1 MIKKYFFTGLVI
13 LLPMIVTV
21 VFVGFAFNVLSK
33 PLQGIIAG
41 LFNYYGLAQSISF
54 LGSANVFF
62 YASKILSF
70 VILMTLILI
79 LGSAARMFFVRSFLR
94 FGDFIIHRI
103 PIVNKI
109 YKASQEVVRT
119 LFVSSSNNFSQV
131 VLVPFPHA
139 KALSIGF
146 LTNESQNLD
155 PALEGTVTV
164 FVPGTPNPTI
174 GFMIMFQR
182 KQLIFTDMS
191 VEETLKFIV
200 SCGVALEAKETPSLP
215 DLTFPKIHP
224 STQTETTTC

>member
-21 VFVGFAFNVLSK
+21 VFVGIAFNLLSK

-41 LFNYYGLAQSISF
+41 LFNYYGLADSISF
-54 LGSANVFF
+54 LGSANVLF

-70 VILMTLILI
+70 VILMTFILLI
-79 LGSAARMFFVRSFLR
+79 GSVARIFFVHSLLR
-94 FGDFIIHRI
+94 FGDYVIHRI
-103 PIVNKI
+103 PVVNKI

-139 KALSIGF
+139 KVLSIGF

-155 PALEGTVTV
+155 AALENTVTV

-191 VEETLKFIV
+191 VEETLKFII
-200 SCGVALEAKETPSLP
+200 SCGVALESKVTSPIP
-215 DLTFPKIHP
+215 GLTVPKIHP